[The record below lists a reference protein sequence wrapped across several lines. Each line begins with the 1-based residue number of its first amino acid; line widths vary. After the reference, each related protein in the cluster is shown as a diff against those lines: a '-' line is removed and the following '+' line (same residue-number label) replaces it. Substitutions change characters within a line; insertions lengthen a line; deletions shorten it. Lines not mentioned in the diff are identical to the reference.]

1 MSIHQRFIITTVAV
15 ALCASSLAARAKRAS
30 TDSHWRTTDITVDGV
45 PTDWAGPLVPFNDQ
59 PVSIA
64 AANDGEFVYM
74 VLTTSEQSARM
85 QIMRQ
90 GLVVWFDP
98 AGGDKKHFG
107 IKFPVGG
114 GAPDG
119 ARGGHRSYGGA
130 PSQGQGG
137 QSSTDDHPQTPPET
151 QSEPAN
157 RLEIYGP
164 GKDDARS
171 FSADKAPGIE
181 VKVGQA
187 EGLLTYELK
196 VPLAANDAHP
206 YAINAK
212 LGAAVGVGLEMP
224 KMEMPEGRGRG
235 SGGYGGGGGGR
246 GGGGGGRGG
255 GGFGGG
261 GMGGHRGGGGYG
273 GGQPGGYQRPTP
285 LHGWMTVQLAAGEA
299 R

>member
-1 MSIHQRFIITTVAV
+1 MHFQRASIITIVLI
-15 ALCASSLAARAKRAS
+15 ALGAAGLAARSKRAS

-64 AANDGEFVYM
+64 AANDREFLFLI
-74 VLTTSEQSARM
+74 LTTSEASARM

-98 AGGDKKHFG
+98 GGGDKKHFG

-114 GAPDG
+114 APEG
-119 ARGGHRSYGGA
+119 ARGGHRAFGSA
-130 PSQGQGG
+130 PPQGQ
-137 QSSTDDHPQTPPET
+137 STDDDHPQPPPDA
-151 QSEPAN
+151 QNEPPN
-157 RLEIYGP
+157 RLEIFGP

-171 FSADKAPGIE
+171 FTADKAPGIE

-196 VPLAANDAHP
+196 VPLEANDAHP
-206 YAINAK
+206 YALNAK
-212 LGAAVGVGLEMP
+212 PGSAIGVGLETP
-224 KMEMPEGRGRG
+224 KTEMTEGRGRG
-235 SGGYGGGGGGR
+235 SGGY
-246 GGGGGGRGG
+246 GGGGRGG

-261 GMGGHRGGGGYG
+261 GMGGHHGGGGGG
-273 GGQPGGYQRPTP
+273 GGQRGAYQRPNP
-285 LHGWMTVQLAAGEA
+285 LHGWMTVQLAAQDTTP